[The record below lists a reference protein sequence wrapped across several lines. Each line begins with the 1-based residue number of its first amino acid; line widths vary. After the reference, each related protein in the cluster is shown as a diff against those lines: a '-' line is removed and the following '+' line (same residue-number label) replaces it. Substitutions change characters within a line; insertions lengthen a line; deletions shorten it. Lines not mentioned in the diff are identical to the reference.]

1 MDKYEYNVKSDQIKK
16 LYSRKEFEAA
26 AKIADEIDWYRVKD
40 NTMINRVADIYEN
53 TKQYEKAKEVLLIAY
68 ERSPLGRQLAYKLT
82 ILALRTK
89 NFVEADEFYQDFVE
103 MSPSDVSQYLLKY
116 RIAKAKGEDIEV
128 LIKILEAYIEV
139 EMDERWQYELAKLYH
154 EAGEDDKCIAMCD
167 ELELWFNDGKYVDK
181 AKELKKLI
189 TGVLTEYN
197 KRYAK
202 DNVTKSDTVSK
213 EAAKN
218 ITGVS
223 NGESDNLEVNAS
235 NVNAGYVNTTSMSN
249 SIEDLSEMASEN
261 KQISDNEDNEEYSGA
276 DNAEY
281 SDADYDE
288 EYDEDS
294 EDYSQA
300 DNWNQVDALGRERVS
315 KVNEETDEDEEAE
328 REDRTGIRSLAE
340 AIVAGKEERKA
351 SRNKN
356 KDDEDLS
363 EDNLELLDDNI
374 SDDDD
379 EYLDDEISAE
389 DEARANANAAA
400 KEVARRAEEAEKNT
414 PKLTPE
420 EIAANEAL
428 KAAEAAA
435 LEAQRAA
442 DLARQLVMEAK
453 LRAEQ
458 VKSVSNTPSDKY
470 KGMTADEI
478 SKSLESE
485 DMLSG
490 KSDLRKKDS
499 MIEIFEF
506 DKNKEGK
513 VSNIGEELTKTAE
526 IDIDEINIRLADENN
541 LYNTANIQAALAKSM
556 EKLMNDE
563 KKVRNAFEMQIDD
576 DNNEIRP
583 TIEDDDS
590 YLDDDEDVYDDSVDE
605 TEKTPETV
613 EENSVSENT
622 VDVEEKKESENI
634 SESETNKETANISEA
649 ETNEES
655 KNIPEV
661 EAVEESK
668 DIQEPEEVEASENKP
683 EAEESENVPEI
694 DAVEAS
700 AIVNEQ
706 ENVPETVEESS
717 VSENTINSE
726 ETKETENISE
736 TEINEESKDIPEVE
750 TVGESKDIPEVKEVE
765 TPATVNETK
774 NVVEP
779 EEDNKTSE
787 VSAPIEEVKTLEET
801 KEEKTVEAVSD
812 EIEDDLIDEPTK
824 RIDRAEINRILNAS
838 KNIYQSL
845 PKSVFENTESEA
857 ETETAKAEEDDQIE
871 GQMTL
876 DEVLAEFKDNESD
889 KPKDNEA
896 NELKDNATVE
906 SEDSEASDSEISG
919 ETSSEESDIKTE
931 NEEARDVLK
940 ALEQVEETSDEVS
953 SDILEN
959 ANETSDKVAENSDE
973 TSDEVS
979 ENANEASDKEAGN
992 ADEVSDKEAED
1003 VNKENVNETLDT
1015 KSESDS
1021 KKSVEKSGD
1030 ETDKSS
1036 VPSTGFVVKN
1046 HRIPEEYRSLFN
1058 DFVGTGSMEEK
1069 IADTLDN
1076 LINKFVM
1083 DGTSKTN
1090 NVIITGSAKIGK
1102 TTLGL
1107 SLIKAANRGRNR
1119 SGRKVAKVK
1128 ASVLNKRG
1136 VALAMT
1142 QILGTDLIIE
1152 QAGNLMPNTIVDLMI
1167 AMKNYTEEM
1176 LIVLEDDKA
1185 AIDRMLDNSPDL
1197 KGFFS
1202 NRLDI
1207 HEMEIDDMVKIAKDY
1222 AEEQFYAIDEM
1233 GELALY
1239 AKLDDISGRNPVL
1252 SIEDIQEV
1260 IDDAIAHANRFSLGK
1275 IFGRIHKNKDDM
1287 RVLSEQDFL

>member
-181 AKELKKLI
+181 ARELKKLI

-202 DNVTKSDTVSK
+202 DNVAKSNIASSNIVST
-213 EAAKN
+213 EDSKN
-218 ITGVS
+218 ITSVS
-223 NGESDNLEVNAS
+223 NGESDNLEVNAP
-235 NVNAGYVNTTSMSN
+235 NVNAG
-249 SIEDLSEMASEN
+249 SID
-261 KQISDNEDNEEYSGA
+261 
-276 DNAEY
+276 
-281 SDADYDE
+281 

-294 EDYSQA
+294 EDDTQA

-315 KVNEETDEDEEAE
+315 KVNEESNEDEEAE
-328 REDRTGIRSLAE
+328 SEDHTGMRSLAE
-340 AIVAGKEERKA
+340 AIVAGKEERKTLKY
-351 SRNKN
+351 NKK
-356 KDDEDLS
+356 KDDEEVL

-400 KEVARRAEEAEKNT
+400 KEVARRAEEAEKNI
-414 PKLTPE
+414 PKLTAE

-458 VKSVSNTPSDKY
+458 VKGTSGTPSDKY

-506 DKNKEGK
+506 DKDKEGK

-576 DNNEIRP
+576 DNDEIRP
-583 TIEDDDS
+583 TIEDDDNNEIRPAIEDDDS
-590 YLDDDEDVYDDSVDE
+590 YLDYDDEDVYDDSSDTTENVKESENVSEVEDVEESEIINEPENVIEAENTPETAEENSTTENTVNVEEIKE
-605 TEKTPETV
+605 TESIPEVETV
-613 EENSVSENT
+613 EEAK
-622 VDVEEKKESENI
+622 D
-634 SESETNKETANISEA
+634 
-649 ETNEES
+649 
-655 KNIPEV
+655 IPEV
-661 EAVEESK
+661 K
-668 DIQEPEEVEASENKP
+668 
-683 EAEESENVPEI
+683 
-694 DAVEAS
+694 
-700 AIVNEQ
+700 
-706 ENVPETVEESS
+706 TVEEA
-717 VSENTINSE
+717 
-726 ETKETENISE
+726 
-736 TEINEESKDIPEVE
+736 KDIPEVE
-750 TVGESKDIPEVKEVE
+750 TV
-765 TPATVNETK
+765 A
-774 NVVEP
+774 EP
-779 EEDNKTSE
+779 EENIKVDEASAPMEGVGTSE
-787 VSAPIEEVKTLEET
+787 EKEDTEEVKSVET
-801 KEEKTVEAVSD
+801 VSDED

-845 PKSVFENTESEA
+845 PKSVFENTEEEV
-857 ETETAKAEEDDQIE
+857 ETKVEMTKPEEDDQIE

-876 DEVLAEFKDNESD
+876 EEVLAEFKDNEAD
-889 KPKDNEA
+889 KTNDNEA
-896 NELKDNATVE
+896 DELK
-906 SEDSEASDSEISG
+906 
-919 ETSSEESDIKTE
+919 
-931 NEEARDVLK
+931 
-940 ALEQVEETSDEVS
+940 
-953 SDILEN
+953 EN
-959 ANETSDKVAENSDE
+959 ANETPEEATENADE
-973 TSDEVS
+973 TIDEVS
-979 ENANEASDKEAGN
+979 ENANETSEEATEN
-992 ADEVSDKEAED
+992 ADETIDEVS
-1003 VNKENVNETLDT
+1003 ENVNET
-1015 KSESDS
+1015 SE
-1021 KKSVEKSGD
+1021 EA
-1030 ETDKSS
+1030 TDKSS
-1036 VPSTGFVVKN
+1036 VASADFVVKN

-1069 IADTLDN
+1069 IADILDN

-1090 NVIITGSAKIGK
+1090 NLIITGSAKIGK

-1152 QAGNLMPNTIVDLMI
+1152 QAGNLMPNTIIDLMI

-1207 HEMEIDDMVKIAKDY
+1207 HEMEIDDMVKIARDY
-1222 AEEQFYAIDEM
+1222 AEEQFYTIDEM

>member
-181 AKELKKLI
+181 ARELKKLI

-202 DNVTKSDTVSK
+202 DNVAKSNIAPSNIVST
-213 EAAKN
+213 EDSKN
-218 ITGVS
+218 ITSVS
-223 NGESDNLEVNAS
+223 NGESDNLEVNAP
-235 NVNAGYVNTTSMSN
+235 NVNAG
-249 SIEDLSEMASEN
+249 SID
-261 KQISDNEDNEEYSGA
+261 
-276 DNAEY
+276 
-281 SDADYDE
+281 

-294 EDYSQA
+294 EDDTQA

-315 KVNEETDEDEEAE
+315 KVNEESDEDEEAE
-328 REDRTGIRSLAE
+328 SEDHTGMRSLAE
-340 AIVAGKEERKA
+340 AIVAGKEERKT
-351 SRNKN
+351 SKYNKK
-356 KDDEDLS
+356 KDDEEVL

-374 SDDDD
+374 SDDDN

-400 KEVARRAEEAEKNT
+400 KEVARRAEEAEKNI
-414 PKLTPE
+414 PKLTAE

-458 VKSVSNTPSDKY
+458 VKGTSGTPSDKY

-490 KSDLRKKDS
+490 NSDLRKKDS

-506 DKNKEGK
+506 DKDKEGK

-576 DNNEIRP
+576 DNDEIRP

-590 YLDDDEDVYDDSVDE
+590 YLDDDDEDVYDDSADTTENVKESENVSEVEEVEESEIINEPENVTE
-605 TEKTPETV
+605 TENTPETAEENSATENTVNVEEIKETESIPEAETV
-613 EENSVSENT
+613 EE
-622 VDVEEKKESENI
+622 
-634 SESETNKETANISEA
+634 A
-649 ETNEES
+649 
-655 KNIPEV
+655 
-661 EAVEESK
+661 
-668 DIQEPEEVEASENKP
+668 
-683 EAEESENVPEI
+683 
-694 DAVEAS
+694 
-700 AIVNEQ
+700 
-706 ENVPETVEESS
+706 
-717 VSENTINSE
+717 
-726 ETKETENISE
+726 
-736 TEINEESKDIPEVE
+736 KDIPEVE
-750 TVGESKDIPEVKEVE
+750 TVAEAKDIPEAETAEEAKDIPEVETVEEAKDIPEVE
-765 TPATVNETK
+765 TIVESDEYSKVNE
-774 NVVEP
+774 E
-779 EEDNKTSE
+779 
-787 VSAPIEEVKTLEET
+787 SAPIEEIRNSEET
-801 KEEKTVEAVSD
+801 EEVKSVETVSDED

-845 PKSVFENTESEA
+845 PKSVFENTEEEV
-857 ETETAKAEEDDQIE
+857 ETKVEMTKPEEDDQIE

-876 DEVLAEFKDNESD
+876 EEVLAEFKDNEAD
-889 KPKDNEA
+889 KKNDNEA
-896 NELKDNATVE
+896 DELKENANETPE
-906 SEDSEASDSEISG
+906 EA
-919 ETSSEESDIKTE
+919 TE
-931 NEEARDVLK
+931 NAD
-940 ALEQVEETSDEVS
+940 ETIDEV
-953 SDILEN
+953 LEN
-959 ANETSDKVAENSDE
+959 ANETSEETTENTDE
-973 TSDEVS
+973 TIDEVS
-979 ENANEASDKEAGN
+979 ENANETSEEA
-992 ADEVSDKEAED
+992 
-1003 VNKENVNETLDT
+1003 
-1015 KSESDS
+1015 
-1021 KKSVEKSGD
+1021 
-1030 ETDKSS
+1030 TDKSS
-1036 VPSTGFVVKN
+1036 VASADFVVKN
-1046 HRIPEEYRSLFN
+1046 HRIPKEYRSLFN

-1222 AEEQFYAIDEM
+1222 AEEQFYTIDEM

>member
-202 DNVTKSDTVSK
+202 DNVAKSNTASSNTVSK
-213 EAAKN
+213 EVSKN

-223 NGESDNLEVNAS
+223 NGESDNLEANTS
-235 NVNAGYVNTTSMSN
+235 NVNAGSVNATSMSN
-249 SIEDLSEMASEN
+249 SIDDLTEMASAN

-315 KVNEETDEDEEAE
+315 KVSEETDEDEEAE
-328 REDRTGIRSLAE
+328 SEDHTGIRSLAE

-351 SRNKN
+351 SKYNKK

-414 PKLTPE
+414 PKLTAE

-458 VKSVSNTPSDKY
+458 IKSTSGTPSDKY
-470 KGMTADEI
+470 KGMSADEI

-490 KSDLRKKDS
+490 NSDLRKKDS

-583 TIEDDDS
+583 TIEEDDS

-605 TEKTPETV
+605 TE
-613 EENSVSENT
+613 
-622 VDVEEKKESENI
+622 DVKE
-634 SESETNKETANISEA
+634 
-649 ETNEES
+649 
-655 KNIPEV
+655 
-661 EAVEESK
+661 
-668 DIQEPEEVEASENKP
+668 SENKP
-683 EAEESENVPEI
+683 EAEELETLPEVEEVETSANVNATENEPE
-694 DAVEAS
+694 
-700 AIVNEQ
+700 VNE
-706 ENVPETVEESS
+706 ESKD
-717 VSENTINSE
+717 ISE
-726 ETKETENISE
+726 EEAV
-736 TEINEESKDIPEVE
+736 EESKDIPEVE
-750 TVGESKDIPEVKEVE
+750 TVEESK
-765 TPATVNETK
+765 
-774 NVVEP
+774 
-779 EEDNKTSE
+779 EDNKASE
-787 VSAPIEEVKTLEET
+787 VSAPIEEVRTLEET

-812 EIEDDLIDEPTK
+812 EIEDDLIDGPTK

-845 PKSVFENTESEA
+845 PKSVFENTEEEVKA
-857 ETETAKAEEDDQIE
+857 KTEMTKSEEDDQIE

-876 DEVLAEFKDNESD
+876 DEVMAEFKN
-889 KPKDNEA
+889 NEA
-896 NELKDNATVE
+896 AE
-906 SEDSEASDSEISG
+906 SEDSEVSDSDISDKTLSG
-919 ETSSEESDIKTE
+919 ESDIKT
-931 NEEARDVLK
+931 NNDEARDVLK
-940 ALEQVEETSDEVS
+940 ALEQVEETTDEVS
-953 SDILEN
+953 DDILEN
-959 ANETSDKVAENSDE
+959 ANEASEEVA
-973 TSDEVS
+973 
-979 ENANEASDKEAGN
+979 ENANEVSEEA
-992 ADEVSDKEAED
+992 A
-1003 VNKENVNETLDT
+1003 ENVNEVSEEVTEEVTEDVNETLET
-1015 KSESDS
+1015 ESESNSKKSVEESESDS
-1021 KKSVEKSGD
+1021 KKSVEKPED
-1030 ETDKSS
+1030 KTDKSS
-1036 VPSTGFVVKN
+1036 VASTGFVVKN

>member
-181 AKELKKLI
+181 ARELKKLI

-202 DNVTKSDTVSK
+202 DNVAKSNIASSNIVST
-213 EAAKN
+213 EDSKN
-218 ITGVS
+218 ITSVS
-223 NGESDNLEVNAS
+223 NGESDNLEVNAP
-235 NVNAGYVNTTSMSN
+235 NVNAG
-249 SIEDLSEMASEN
+249 SID
-261 KQISDNEDNEEYSGA
+261 
-276 DNAEY
+276 
-281 SDADYDE
+281 

-294 EDYSQA
+294 EDDTQA

-315 KVNEETDEDEEAE
+315 KVNEESDEDEEAE
-328 REDRTGIRSLAE
+328 SEDHTGMRSLAE
-340 AIVAGKEERKA
+340 AIVAGKEERKTLKY
-351 SRNKN
+351 NKK
-356 KDDEDLS
+356 KDDEEVL

-400 KEVARRAEEAEKNT
+400 KEVARRAEEAEKNI
-414 PKLTPE
+414 PKLTAE

-458 VKSVSNTPSDKY
+458 VKGTSGTPSDKY

-490 KSDLRKKDS
+490 NSDLRKKDS

-506 DKNKEGK
+506 DKDKEGK

-576 DNNEIRP
+576 DNDEIRPTIEDDDNNEIRP
-583 TIEDDDS
+583 AIEDDDS
-590 YLDDDEDVYDDSVDE
+590 YLDDDDEDVYDDSADTTENVKESENVSEVEEVEESEIINEPENVIEAENTPE
-605 TEKTPETV
+605 TAEENSATENTVNVEEIKETGSIPEVETV
-613 EENSVSENT
+613 EEAK
-622 VDVEEKKESENI
+622 D
-634 SESETNKETANISEA
+634 
-649 ETNEES
+649 
-655 KNIPEV
+655 IPEV
-661 EAVEESK
+661 K
-668 DIQEPEEVEASENKP
+668 
-683 EAEESENVPEI
+683 
-694 DAVEAS
+694 
-700 AIVNEQ
+700 
-706 ENVPETVEESS
+706 TVEEA
-717 VSENTINSE
+717 
-726 ETKETENISE
+726 
-736 TEINEESKDIPEVE
+736 KDIPEVE
-750 TVGESKDIPEVKEVE
+750 TV
-765 TPATVNETK
+765 A
-774 NVVEP
+774 EP
-779 EEDNKTSE
+779 EENIKVDEASAPMEGVGTSE
-787 VSAPIEEVKTLEET
+787 EKEDTEEVKSVET
-801 KEEKTVEAVSD
+801 VSDED

-845 PKSVFENTESEA
+845 PKSVFENTEEEV
-857 ETETAKAEEDDQIE
+857 ETKVEMTKPEEDDQIE

-876 DEVLAEFKDNESD
+876 EEVLAEFKDNEAD
-889 KPKDNEA
+889 KTNDNEA
-896 NELKDNATVE
+896 DEL
-906 SEDSEASDSEISG
+906 
-919 ETSSEESDIKTE
+919 
-931 NEEARDVLK
+931 
-940 ALEQVEETSDEVS
+940 
-953 SDILEN
+953 
-959 ANETSDKVAENSDE
+959 
-973 TSDEVS
+973 
-979 ENANEASDKEAGN
+979 
-992 ADEVSDKEAED
+992 
-1003 VNKENVNETLDT
+1003 KENVNET
-1015 KSESDS
+1015 SE
-1021 KKSVEKSGD
+1021 EAAENAD
-1030 ETDKSS
+1030 ETIEEVSENVNETSEEATENVDETIDEVSENVNETSEEATENADETIDEVSENVNETSEEATDKSS
-1036 VPSTGFVVKN
+1036 VASADFVVKN

-1069 IADTLDN
+1069 IADILDN

-1090 NVIITGSAKIGK
+1090 NLIITGSAKIGK

-1152 QAGNLMPNTIVDLMI
+1152 QAGNLMPNTIIDLMI

-1207 HEMEIDDMVKIAKDY
+1207 HEMEIDDMVKIARDY
-1222 AEEQFYAIDEM
+1222 AEEQFYTIDEM

>member
-181 AKELKKLI
+181 ARELKKLI

-202 DNVTKSDTVSK
+202 DNVAKSNIASSNIVST
-213 EAAKN
+213 EDSKN
-218 ITGVS
+218 ITSVS
-223 NGESDNLEVNAS
+223 NGESDNLEVNAP
-235 NVNAGYVNTTSMSN
+235 NVNAG
-249 SIEDLSEMASEN
+249 SID
-261 KQISDNEDNEEYSGA
+261 
-276 DNAEY
+276 
-281 SDADYDE
+281 

-294 EDYSQA
+294 EDDTQA

-315 KVNEETDEDEEAE
+315 KVNEESDEDEEAE
-328 REDRTGIRSLAE
+328 SEDHTGMRSLAE
-340 AIVAGKEERKA
+340 AIVAGKEERKT
-351 SRNKN
+351 SKYNKK
-356 KDDEDLS
+356 KDDEEVL

-400 KEVARRAEEAEKNT
+400 KEVARRAEEAEKNI
-414 PKLTPE
+414 PKLTAE

-435 LEAQRAA
+435 LEAQKAA

-458 VKSVSNTPSDKY
+458 VKGTSGTPSDKY

-506 DKNKEGK
+506 DKDKEGK

-576 DNNEIRP
+576 DNDEIRP
-583 TIEDDDS
+583 TIEDDDNNEILPAIEDDDS
-590 YLDDDEDVYDDSVDE
+590 YLDDDDEDVYDDSADT
-605 TEKTPETV
+605 TE
-613 EENSVSENT
+613 N
-622 VDVEEKKESENI
+622 
-634 SESETNKETANISEA
+634 TANI
-649 ETNEES
+649 EE
-655 KNIPEV
+655 I
-661 EAVEESK
+661 
-668 DIQEPEEVEASENKP
+668 
-683 EAEESENVPEI
+683 
-694 DAVEAS
+694 
-700 AIVNEQ
+700 
-706 ENVPETVEESS
+706 
-717 VSENTINSE
+717 
-726 ETKETENISE
+726 KETES
-736 TEINEESKDIPEVE
+736 IPEVE
-750 TVGESKDIPEVKEVE
+750 TVEKAKDIPEAETVEEAKDIPETETVEEAKDIPETETVEEAKDIPKVE
-765 TPATVNETK
+765 TIEESDEYSKVNEES
-774 NVVEP
+774 V
-779 EEDNKTSE
+779 
-787 VSAPIEEVKTLEET
+787 PIEEIRTSEET
-801 KEEKTVEAVSD
+801 EETEETEEVRPVETVSDED

-845 PKSVFENTESEA
+845 PKSVFENTEEEV
-857 ETETAKAEEDDQIE
+857 ETKVEMTKPEEDDQIE

-876 DEVLAEFKDNESD
+876 EEVLAEFKDNEAD
-889 KPKDNEA
+889 KTNDNEA
-896 NELKDNATVE
+896 D
-906 SEDSEASDSEISG
+906 
-919 ETSSEESDIKTE
+919 ETI
-931 NEEARDVLK
+931 
-940 ALEQVEETSDEVS
+940 DEVS
-953 SDILEN
+953 ENTNETSEEATENADETIDEVLEN
-959 ANETSDKVAENSDE
+959 ANETSEEATENADE
-973 TSDEVS
+973 TIDEVS
-979 ENANEASDKEAGN
+979 ENANETSEEA
-992 ADEVSDKEAED
+992 
-1003 VNKENVNETLDT
+1003 
-1015 KSESDS
+1015 
-1021 KKSVEKSGD
+1021 
-1030 ETDKSS
+1030 TDKSS
-1036 VPSTGFVVKN
+1036 VASADFVVKN

-1152 QAGNLMPNTIVDLMI
+1152 QAGNLMPNTIIDLMI

>member
-202 DNVTKSDTVSK
+202 DNVAKSNTASSNTVSK
-213 EAAKN
+213 EVSKN

-223 NGESDNLEVNAS
+223 NGESDNLEANTS
-235 NVNAGYVNTTSMSN
+235 NVNAGSVNATSMSN
-249 SIEDLSEMASEN
+249 SIDDLTEMASAN

-315 KVNEETDEDEEAE
+315 KVSEETDEDEEAE
-328 REDRTGIRSLAE
+328 SEDHTGIRSLAE

-351 SRNKN
+351 SKYNKK

-414 PKLTPE
+414 PKLTAE

-458 VKSVSNTPSDKY
+458 IKSTSGTPSDKY
-470 KGMTADEI
+470 KGMSADEI

-490 KSDLRKKDS
+490 NSDLRKKDS

-583 TIEDDDS
+583 TIEEDDS

-605 TEKTPETV
+605 TE
-613 EENSVSENT
+613 
-622 VDVEEKKESENI
+622 DVKE
-634 SESETNKETANISEA
+634 
-649 ETNEES
+649 
-655 KNIPEV
+655 
-661 EAVEESK
+661 
-668 DIQEPEEVEASENKP
+668 SENKP
-683 EAEESENVPEI
+683 EAEELETLPEVEEVETSANVNATENEPE
-694 DAVEAS
+694 
-700 AIVNEQ
+700 VNE
-706 ENVPETVEESS
+706 ESKD
-717 VSENTINSE
+717 ISE
-726 ETKETENISE
+726 EEAV
-736 TEINEESKDIPEVE
+736 EESKDIPEVE
-750 TVGESKDIPEVKEVE
+750 TVEESK
-765 TPATVNETK
+765 
-774 NVVEP
+774 
-779 EEDNKTSE
+779 EDNKASE
-787 VSAPIEEVKTLEET
+787 VSAPIEEVRTLEET

-812 EIEDDLIDEPTK
+812 EIEDDLIDGPTK

-845 PKSVFENTESEA
+845 PKSVFENTEEEVKA
-857 ETETAKAEEDDQIE
+857 KTEMTKSEEDDQIE

-876 DEVLAEFKDNESD
+876 DEVMAEFKN
-889 KPKDNEA
+889 NEA
-896 NELKDNATVE
+896 AE
-906 SEDSEASDSEISG
+906 SEDSEVSDSDISDKTLSG
-919 ETSSEESDIKTE
+919 ESDIKT
-931 NEEARDVLK
+931 NNDEARDVLK
-940 ALEQVEETSDEVS
+940 ALEQVEETTDEVS
-953 SDILEN
+953 DDILEN
-959 ANETSDKVAENSDE
+959 ANEASEEVA
-973 TSDEVS
+973 
-979 ENANEASDKEAGN
+979 ENANEVSEEA
-992 ADEVSDKEAED
+992 A
-1003 VNKENVNETLDT
+1003 ENVNEVSEEVTEEVTEDVNETLET
-1015 KSESDS
+1015 ESESNSKKSVEKSESDS
-1021 KKSVEKSGD
+1021 KKSVEKPED
-1030 ETDKSS
+1030 KTDKSS
-1036 VPSTGFVVKN
+1036 VASTGFVVKN

-1152 QAGNLMPNTIVDLMI
+1152 QAGNLMPNTIIDLMI

>member
-181 AKELKKLI
+181 ARELKKLI

-202 DNVTKSDTVSK
+202 DNVAKSNIASSNIVPTEDS
-213 EAAKN
+213 KN
-218 ITGVS
+218 ITSVS
-223 NGESDNLEVNAS
+223 NGESDNLEVNAP
-235 NVNAGYVNTTSMSN
+235 NVNAG
-249 SIEDLSEMASEN
+249 SID
-261 KQISDNEDNEEYSGA
+261 
-276 DNAEY
+276 
-281 SDADYDE
+281 

-294 EDYSQA
+294 EDDTQA

-315 KVNEETDEDEEAE
+315 KVNEESDEDEEAE
-328 REDRTGIRSLAE
+328 SEDHTGMRSLAE
-340 AIVAGKEERKA
+340 AIVAGKEERKT
-351 SRNKN
+351 SKYNKK
-356 KDDEDLS
+356 KDDEEVL

-374 SDDDD
+374 SDDD

-400 KEVARRAEEAEKNT
+400 KEVARRAEEAEKNI
-414 PKLTPE
+414 PKLTAE

-458 VKSVSNTPSDKY
+458 VKGTSGTPSDKY

-490 KSDLRKKDS
+490 NSDLKKKDS

-506 DKNKEGK
+506 DKDKEGK

-576 DNNEIRP
+576 DNDEIRP
-583 TIEDDDS
+583 TIEDDDNNEILPAIEDDDS
-590 YLDDDEDVYDDSVDE
+590 YLDDDDEDVYDDSADT
-605 TEKTPETV
+605 TENV
-613 EENSVSENT
+613 
-622 VDVEEKKESENI
+622 KESENV
-634 SESETNKETANISEA
+634 SEVEEVEESEIINEPENVIETENTPETAEENSATENTVNVEEIKET
-649 ETNEES
+649 ES
-655 KNIPEV
+655 IPEV
-661 EAVEESK
+661 E
-668 DIQEPEEVEASENKP
+668 
-683 EAEESENVPEI
+683 
-694 DAVEAS
+694 
-700 AIVNEQ
+700 
-706 ENVPETVEESS
+706 TVEGA
-717 VSENTINSE
+717 
-726 ETKETENISE
+726 
-736 TEINEESKDIPEVE
+736 KDIPEVE
-750 TVGESKDIPEVKEVE
+750 TVEEAKDIPEAETAEEAKDIPEVETVEEAKDIPEVE
-765 TPATVNETK
+765 TIVESDEYSKVNE
-774 NVVEP
+774 E
-779 EEDNKTSE
+779 
-787 VSAPIEEVKTLEET
+787 SAPIEEIRNSEET
-801 KEEKTVEAVSD
+801 EEVKSVETVSDED

-845 PKSVFENTESEA
+845 PKSVFENTEEEV
-857 ETETAKAEEDDQIE
+857 ETKVEMTKPEEDDQIE

-876 DEVLAEFKDNESD
+876 EEVLAEFKDNEAD
-889 KPKDNEA
+889 KTNDNEA
-896 NELKDNATVE
+896 DELKENANETPE
-906 SEDSEASDSEISG
+906 EA
-919 ETSSEESDIKTE
+919 TE
-931 NEEARDVLK
+931 NAD
-940 ALEQVEETSDEVS
+940 ETIDEV
-953 SDILEN
+953 LEN
-959 ANETSDKVAENSDE
+959 ANETSEETTENTDE
-973 TSDEVS
+973 TIDEVS
-979 ENANEASDKEAGN
+979 ENANETSEEA
-992 ADEVSDKEAED
+992 
-1003 VNKENVNETLDT
+1003 
-1015 KSESDS
+1015 
-1021 KKSVEKSGD
+1021 
-1030 ETDKSS
+1030 TDKSS
-1036 VPSTGFVVKN
+1036 VASADFVVKN
-1046 HRIPEEYRSLFN
+1046 HRIPKEYRSLFN

-1152 QAGNLMPNTIVDLMI
+1152 QAGNLMPNTIIDLMI

-1222 AEEQFYAIDEM
+1222 AEEQFYTIDEM

>member
-181 AKELKKLI
+181 ARELKKLI

-202 DNVTKSDTVSK
+202 DNVAKSNIASSNIVST
-213 EAAKN
+213 EDSKN
-218 ITGVS
+218 ITSVS
-223 NGESDNLEVNAS
+223 NGESDNLEVNAP
-235 NVNAGYVNTTSMSN
+235 NVNAG
-249 SIEDLSEMASEN
+249 SID
-261 KQISDNEDNEEYSGA
+261 
-276 DNAEY
+276 
-281 SDADYDE
+281 

-294 EDYSQA
+294 EDDTQA

-315 KVNEETDEDEEAE
+315 KVNEESDEDEEAE
-328 REDRTGIRSLAE
+328 SEDHTGMRSLAE
-340 AIVAGKEERKA
+340 AIVAGKEERKTLKY
-351 SRNKN
+351 NKK
-356 KDDEDLS
+356 KDDEEVL

-400 KEVARRAEEAEKNT
+400 KEVARRAEEAEKNI
-414 PKLTPE
+414 PKLTAE

-458 VKSVSNTPSDKY
+458 VKGTSGTPSDKY

-490 KSDLRKKDS
+490 NSDLRKKDS

-506 DKNKEGK
+506 DKDKEGK

-576 DNNEIRP
+576 DNDEIRPTIEEDDNNEIRP
-583 TIEDDDS
+583 AIEDDDS
-590 YLDDDEDVYDDSVDE
+590 YLDDDDEDVYDDSADT
-605 TEKTPETV
+605 TENV
-613 EENSVSENT
+613 
-622 VDVEEKKESENI
+622 KESENV
-634 SESETNKETANISEA
+634 SEVEEVEESEIINEPENVIEAENTPETAEENSATENTVNVEEIKET
-649 ETNEES
+649 ES
-655 KNIPEV
+655 IPEV
-661 EAVEESK
+661 ET
-668 DIQEPEEVEASENKP
+668 
-683 EAEESENVPEI
+683 AEE
-694 DAVEAS
+694 A
-700 AIVNEQ
+700 
-706 ENVPETVEESS
+706 
-717 VSENTINSE
+717 
-726 ETKETENISE
+726 
-736 TEINEESKDIPEVE
+736 KDIPEVE
-750 TVGESKDIPEVKEVE
+750 TVEESKDIPEAETAEEAKDIPEAEIVKEAKDIPEVE
-765 TPATVNETK
+765 TIVESDEYSKVNE
-774 NVVEP
+774 E
-779 EEDNKTSE
+779 
-787 VSAPIEEVKTLEET
+787 SAPIEEIRNSEET
-801 KEEKTVEAVSD
+801 EEVKSVETVSDED

-845 PKSVFENTESEA
+845 PKSVFENTEEEV
-857 ETETAKAEEDDQIE
+857 ETKVEMTKPEEDDQIE

-876 DEVLAEFKDNESD
+876 EEVLAEFKDNEAD
-889 KPKDNEA
+889 KTNDNEA
-896 NELKDNATVE
+896 DELK
-906 SEDSEASDSEISG
+906 
-919 ETSSEESDIKTE
+919 
-931 NEEARDVLK
+931 
-940 ALEQVEETSDEVS
+940 
-953 SDILEN
+953 EN
-959 ANETSDKVAENSDE
+959 ANETPEEATENADE
-973 TSDEVS
+973 TIDEVS
-979 ENANEASDKEAGN
+979 ENANETSEEA
-992 ADEVSDKEAED
+992 
-1003 VNKENVNETLDT
+1003 
-1015 KSESDS
+1015 
-1021 KKSVEKSGD
+1021 
-1030 ETDKSS
+1030 TDKSS
-1036 VPSTGFVVKN
+1036 VASAGFVVKN

-1069 IADTLDN
+1069 IADILDN

-1090 NVIITGSAKIGK
+1090 NLIITGSAKIGK

-1152 QAGNLMPNTIVDLMI
+1152 QAGNLMPNTIIDLMI

-1222 AEEQFYAIDEM
+1222 AEEQFYIIDEM

>member
-181 AKELKKLI
+181 ARELKKLI

-202 DNVTKSDTVSK
+202 DNVAKSNIASSNIVPTEDS
-213 EAAKN
+213 KN
-218 ITGVS
+218 ITSVS
-223 NGESDNLEVNAS
+223 NGESDNLEVNAP
-235 NVNAGYVNTTSMSN
+235 NVNAG
-249 SIEDLSEMASEN
+249 SID
-261 KQISDNEDNEEYSGA
+261 
-276 DNAEY
+276 
-281 SDADYDE
+281 

-294 EDYSQA
+294 EDDTQA

-315 KVNEETDEDEEAE
+315 KVNEESDEDEEAE
-328 REDRTGIRSLAE
+328 SEDHTGMRSLAE
-340 AIVAGKEERKA
+340 AIVAGKEERKT
-351 SRNKN
+351 SKYNKK
-356 KDDEDLS
+356 KDDEEVL

-374 SDDDD
+374 SDDD

-400 KEVARRAEEAEKNT
+400 KEVARRAEEAEKNI
-414 PKLTPE
+414 PKLTAE

-458 VKSVSNTPSDKY
+458 VKGTSGTPSDKY

-490 KSDLRKKDS
+490 NSDLKKKDS

-506 DKNKEGK
+506 DKDKEGK

-576 DNNEIRP
+576 DNDEIRP
-583 TIEDDDS
+583 TIEDDDNNEICPAIEDDDS
-590 YLDDDEDVYDDSVDE
+590 YLDDDDEDVYDDSADT
-605 TEKTPETV
+605 TENV
-613 EENSVSENT
+613 
-622 VDVEEKKESENI
+622 KESENV
-634 SESETNKETANISEA
+634 SEVEEVEESEIINEPENVIETENTPETAEENSATENTVNVEEIKET
-649 ETNEES
+649 ES
-655 KNIPEV
+655 IPEV
-661 EAVEESK
+661 E
-668 DIQEPEEVEASENKP
+668 
-683 EAEESENVPEI
+683 
-694 DAVEAS
+694 
-700 AIVNEQ
+700 
-706 ENVPETVEESS
+706 TVEGA
-717 VSENTINSE
+717 
-726 ETKETENISE
+726 
-736 TEINEESKDIPEVE
+736 KDIPEVE
-750 TVGESKDIPEVKEVE
+750 TVEEAKDIPEAETAEEAKDIPEVETVEEAKDIPEVE
-765 TPATVNETK
+765 TIVESDEYSKVNE
-774 NVVEP
+774 E
-779 EEDNKTSE
+779 
-787 VSAPIEEVKTLEET
+787 SAPIEEIRNSEET
-801 KEEKTVEAVSD
+801 EEVKSVETVSDED

-845 PKSVFENTESEA
+845 PKSVFENTEEEV
-857 ETETAKAEEDDQIE
+857 ETKVEMTKPEEDDQIE

-876 DEVLAEFKDNESD
+876 EEVLAEFKDNEAD
-889 KPKDNEA
+889 KTNDNEA
-896 NELKDNATVE
+896 DELKENANETPE
-906 SEDSEASDSEISG
+906 EA
-919 ETSSEESDIKTE
+919 TE
-931 NEEARDVLK
+931 NAD
-940 ALEQVEETSDEVS
+940 ETIDEV
-953 SDILEN
+953 LEN
-959 ANETSDKVAENSDE
+959 ANETSEETTENTDE
-973 TSDEVS
+973 TIDEVS
-979 ENANEASDKEAGN
+979 ENANETSEEA
-992 ADEVSDKEAED
+992 
-1003 VNKENVNETLDT
+1003 
-1015 KSESDS
+1015 
-1021 KKSVEKSGD
+1021 
-1030 ETDKSS
+1030 TDKSS
-1036 VPSTGFVVKN
+1036 VASADFVVKN
-1046 HRIPEEYRSLFN
+1046 HRIPKEYRSLFN

-1152 QAGNLMPNTIVDLMI
+1152 QAGNLMPNTIIDLMI

-1222 AEEQFYAIDEM
+1222 AEEQFYTIDEM

>member
-40 NTMINRVADIYEN
+40 NTMINRIADIYEN

-181 AKELKKLI
+181 ARELKKLI

-202 DNVTKSDTVSK
+202 DNVAKSNIASSNIVST
-213 EAAKN
+213 EDSKN
-218 ITGVS
+218 ITSVS
-223 NGESDNLEVNAS
+223 NGESDNLEVNAP
-235 NVNAGYVNTTSMSN
+235 NVNAG
-249 SIEDLSEMASEN
+249 SID
-261 KQISDNEDNEEYSGA
+261 
-276 DNAEY
+276 
-281 SDADYDE
+281 

-294 EDYSQA
+294 EDDTQA

-315 KVNEETDEDEEAE
+315 KVNEESNEDEEAE
-328 REDRTGIRSLAE
+328 SEDHTGMRSLAE
-340 AIVAGKEERKA
+340 AIVAGKEERKTLKY
-351 SRNKN
+351 NKK
-356 KDDEDLS
+356 KDDEEVL

-400 KEVARRAEEAEKNT
+400 KEVARRAEEAEKNI
-414 PKLTPE
+414 PKLTAE

-458 VKSVSNTPSDKY
+458 VKGTSGTPSDKY

-490 KSDLRKKDS
+490 NSDLRKKDS

-506 DKNKEGK
+506 DKDKEGK

-576 DNNEIRP
+576 DNDEIRPTIEDDDNNEIRP
-583 TIEDDDS
+583 AIEDDDS
-590 YLDDDEDVYDDSVDE
+590 YLDDDDEDVYDDSADT
-605 TEKTPETV
+605 TENV
-613 EENSVSENT
+613 
-622 VDVEEKKESENI
+622 KESENV
-634 SESETNKETANISEA
+634 SEVEGVEESEIINEPENVIEAENTPETAEENSATENTVNVEEIKET
-649 ETNEES
+649 ES
-655 KNIPEV
+655 IPEV
-661 EAVEESK
+661 ETVEKAK
-668 DIQEPEEVEASENKP
+668 DIPEVK
-683 EAEESENVPEI
+683 
-694 DAVEAS
+694 
-700 AIVNEQ
+700 
-706 ENVPETVEESS
+706 TVEEA
-717 VSENTINSE
+717 
-726 ETKETENISE
+726 
-736 TEINEESKDIPEVE
+736 KDIPEVE
-750 TVGESKDIPEVKEVE
+750 TV
-765 TPATVNETK
+765 A
-774 NVVEP
+774 EP
-779 EEDNKTSE
+779 EENIKVDEASAPMEGVGTSE
-787 VSAPIEEVKTLEET
+787 EKEDTEEVKSVET
-801 KEEKTVEAVSD
+801 VSDED

-845 PKSVFENTESEA
+845 PKSVFENTEEEV
-857 ETETAKAEEDDQIE
+857 ETKVEMTKPEEDDQIE

-876 DEVLAEFKDNESD
+876 EEVLAEFKDNEAD
-889 KPKDNEA
+889 KTNDNEA
-896 NELKDNATVE
+896 DEL
-906 SEDSEASDSEISG
+906 
-919 ETSSEESDIKTE
+919 
-931 NEEARDVLK
+931 
-940 ALEQVEETSDEVS
+940 
-953 SDILEN
+953 
-959 ANETSDKVAENSDE
+959 
-973 TSDEVS
+973 
-979 ENANEASDKEAGN
+979 
-992 ADEVSDKEAED
+992 
-1003 VNKENVNETLDT
+1003 KENVNET
-1015 KSESDS
+1015 SE
-1021 KKSVEKSGD
+1021 EAAENAD
-1030 ETDKSS
+1030 ETIEEVSENVNETSEEATDKSS
-1036 VPSTGFVVKN
+1036 VASADFVVKN

-1069 IADTLDN
+1069 IADILDN

-1090 NVIITGSAKIGK
+1090 NLIITGSAKIGK

-1152 QAGNLMPNTIVDLMI
+1152 QAGNLMPNTIIDLMI

-1222 AEEQFYAIDEM
+1222 AEEQFYIIDEM

-1275 IFGRIHKNKDDM
+1275 IFGRIYKNKDDM

>member
-181 AKELKKLI
+181 ARELKKLI

-202 DNVTKSDTVSK
+202 DNVAKSNIASSNIVST
-213 EAAKN
+213 EESKN
-218 ITGVS
+218 ITSVS
-223 NGESDNLEVNAS
+223 NGESDNLEVNAP
-235 NVNAGYVNTTSMSN
+235 NVNAG
-249 SIEDLSEMASEN
+249 SID
-261 KQISDNEDNEEYSGA
+261 
-276 DNAEY
+276 
-281 SDADYDE
+281 

-294 EDYSQA
+294 EDDTQA
-300 DNWNQVDALGRERVS
+300 DNWNQVDALGRERIS
-315 KVNEETDEDEEAE
+315 KVNEESDEDEETE
-328 REDRTGIRSLAE
+328 SEDHTGMRSLAE
-340 AIVAGKEERKA
+340 AIVAGKEERKT
-351 SRNKN
+351 SKYNKK
-356 KDDEDLS
+356 KDDEEVL

-400 KEVARRAEEAEKNT
+400 KEVARRAEEAEKNI
-414 PKLTPE
+414 PKLTAE

-458 VKSVSNTPSDKY
+458 VKGTSGTPSDKY

-490 KSDLRKKDS
+490 NSDLRKKDS

-506 DKNKEGK
+506 DKDKEGK

-576 DNNEIRP
+576 DNDEIRP
-583 TIEDDDS
+583 TIEEDDNNEILPAIEDDDS
-590 YLDDDEDVYDDSVDE
+590 YLDDDDEDVYDDSADTTENVKESENVSEVEEVEESEIINEPENVIEAENTPETAEENSATENTVNVEEIKE
-605 TEKTPETV
+605 TESIPEVETV
-613 EENSVSENT
+613 EE
-622 VDVEEKKESENI
+622 
-634 SESETNKETANISEA
+634 A
-649 ETNEES
+649 
-655 KNIPEV
+655 
-661 EAVEESK
+661 
-668 DIQEPEEVEASENKP
+668 
-683 EAEESENVPEI
+683 
-694 DAVEAS
+694 
-700 AIVNEQ
+700 
-706 ENVPETVEESS
+706 
-717 VSENTINSE
+717 
-726 ETKETENISE
+726 
-736 TEINEESKDIPEVE
+736 KDIPEVE
-750 TVGESKDIPEVKEVE
+750 TIVESDEYSK
-765 TPATVNETK
+765 VNE
-774 NVVEP
+774 E
-779 EEDNKTSE
+779 
-787 VSAPIEEVKTLEET
+787 SAPIEEIRNSEET
-801 KEEKTVEAVSD
+801 EEVKSVETVSDED

-845 PKSVFENTESEA
+845 PKSVFENTEEEV
-857 ETETAKAEEDDQIE
+857 ETKVEMTKPEEDDQIE

-876 DEVLAEFKDNESD
+876 EEVLAEFKDNEAD
-889 KPKDNEA
+889 KTNDNESD
-896 NELKDNATVE
+896 ELKENTN
-906 SEDSEASDSEISG
+906 
-919 ETSSEESDIKTE
+919 ETSEEATE
-931 NEEARDVLK
+931 NAD
-940 ALEQVEETSDEVS
+940 ETIDEV
-953 SDILEN
+953 LEN
-959 ANETSDKVAENSDE
+959 ANETSEEATENADE
-973 TSDEVS
+973 TIDEVS
-979 ENANEASDKEAGN
+979 ENANETSEEA
-992 ADEVSDKEAED
+992 
-1003 VNKENVNETLDT
+1003 
-1015 KSESDS
+1015 
-1021 KKSVEKSGD
+1021 
-1030 ETDKSS
+1030 TDKSS
-1036 VPSTGFVVKN
+1036 VASADFVVKN

-1152 QAGNLMPNTIVDLMI
+1152 QAGNLMPNTIIDLMI

-1222 AEEQFYAIDEM
+1222 AEEQFYIIDEM

>member
-181 AKELKKLI
+181 ARELKKLI

-202 DNVTKSDTVSK
+202 DNVAKSNIASSNIVST
-213 EAAKN
+213 EDSKN
-218 ITGVS
+218 ITSVS
-223 NGESDNLEVNAS
+223 NGESDNLEVNAP
-235 NVNAGYVNTTSMSN
+235 NVNAG
-249 SIEDLSEMASEN
+249 SID
-261 KQISDNEDNEEYSGA
+261 
-276 DNAEY
+276 
-281 SDADYDE
+281 

-294 EDYSQA
+294 EDDTQA

-315 KVNEETDEDEEAE
+315 KVNEESDEDEEAE
-328 REDRTGIRSLAE
+328 SEDHTGMRSLAE
-340 AIVAGKEERKA
+340 AIVAGKEERKT
-351 SRNKN
+351 SKYNKK
-356 KDDEDLS
+356 KDDEEVL

-400 KEVARRAEEAEKNT
+400 KEVARRAEEAEKNI
-414 PKLTPE
+414 PKLTAE

-458 VKSVSNTPSDKY
+458 VKGTSGTPSDKY

-490 KSDLRKKDS
+490 NSDLRKKDS

-506 DKNKEGK
+506 DKDKEGK

-576 DNNEIRP
+576 DNDEIRPTIEDDDNNEIRP
-583 TIEDDDS
+583 AIEDDDS
-590 YLDDDEDVYDDSVDE
+590 YLDDDDEDVYDDSADTTENVKESENVSEVEEVEESEIINEPENVIEAENTPETAEENSATENTANVEEIKE
-605 TEKTPETV
+605 TESIPEAETV
-613 EENSVSENT
+613 EE
-622 VDVEEKKESENI
+622 
-634 SESETNKETANISEA
+634 A
-649 ETNEES
+649 
-655 KNIPEV
+655 
-661 EAVEESK
+661 
-668 DIQEPEEVEASENKP
+668 
-683 EAEESENVPEI
+683 
-694 DAVEAS
+694 
-700 AIVNEQ
+700 
-706 ENVPETVEESS
+706 
-717 VSENTINSE
+717 
-726 ETKETENISE
+726 
-736 TEINEESKDIPEVE
+736 KDIPEVE
-750 TVGESKDIPEVKEVE
+750 TIVESDEYSK
-765 TPATVNETK
+765 VNE
-774 NVVEP
+774 E
-779 EEDNKTSE
+779 
-787 VSAPIEEVKTLEET
+787 SAPIEEIRNSEET
-801 KEEKTVEAVSD
+801 EEVKSVETVSDED

-845 PKSVFENTESEA
+845 PKSVFENTEEEV
-857 ETETAKAEEDDQIE
+857 ETKVEMTKPEEDDQIE

-876 DEVLAEFKDNESD
+876 EEVLAEFKDNEAD
-889 KPKDNEA
+889 KKNDNEA
-896 NELKDNATVE
+896 NELKENVNETPE
-906 SEDSEASDSEISG
+906 EA
-919 ETSSEESDIKTE
+919 TE
-931 NEEARDVLK
+931 NADETIDEVLENANETPEEATENAD
-940 ALEQVEETSDEVS
+940 ETIDE
-953 SDILEN
+953 ILEN
-959 ANETSDKVAENSDE
+959 ANETSE
-973 TSDEVS
+973 
-979 ENANEASDKEAGN
+979 EA
-992 ADEVSDKEAED
+992 
-1003 VNKENVNETLDT
+1003 
-1015 KSESDS
+1015 
-1021 KKSVEKSGD
+1021 
-1030 ETDKSS
+1030 TDKSS
-1036 VPSTGFVVKN
+1036 VASADFVVKN
-1046 HRIPEEYRSLFN
+1046 HRIPKEYRSLFN

-1222 AEEQFYAIDEM
+1222 AEEQFYTIDEM

-1260 IDDAIAHANRFSLGK
+1260 IDDAIANANRFSLGK

>member
-181 AKELKKLI
+181 ARELKKLI

-202 DNVTKSDTVSK
+202 DNVAKSNIASSNIVST
-213 EAAKN
+213 EDSKN
-218 ITGVS
+218 ITSVS
-223 NGESDNLEVNAS
+223 NGESDNLEVNAP
-235 NVNAGYVNTTSMSN
+235 NVNAG
-249 SIEDLSEMASEN
+249 SID
-261 KQISDNEDNEEYSGA
+261 
-276 DNAEY
+276 
-281 SDADYDE
+281 

-294 EDYSQA
+294 EDDTQA

-315 KVNEETDEDEEAE
+315 KVNEESDEDEEAE
-328 REDRTGIRSLAE
+328 SEDHTGMRSLAE
-340 AIVAGKEERKA
+340 AIVAGKEERKT
-351 SRNKN
+351 SKYNKK
-356 KDDEDLS
+356 KDDEEVL

-400 KEVARRAEEAEKNT
+400 KEVARRAEEAEKNI
-414 PKLTPE
+414 PKLTAE

-458 VKSVSNTPSDKY
+458 VKGTSGTPSDKY

-490 KSDLRKKDS
+490 NSDLRKKDS

-506 DKNKEGK
+506 DKDKEGK

-576 DNNEIRP
+576 DNDEIRPTIEEDDNNEIRP
-583 TIEDDDS
+583 AIEDDDS
-590 YLDDDEDVYDDSVDE
+590 YLDDDDEDVYDDSADT
-605 TEKTPETV
+605 TENV
-613 EENSVSENT
+613 
-622 VDVEEKKESENI
+622 KESENV
-634 SESETNKETANISEA
+634 SEVEEVEESEIINEPENVIEAENTPETAEENSATENTVNVEEIKET
-649 ETNEES
+649 ES
-655 KNIPEV
+655 IPEV
-661 EAVEESK
+661 K
-668 DIQEPEEVEASENKP
+668 
-683 EAEESENVPEI
+683 
-694 DAVEAS
+694 
-700 AIVNEQ
+700 
-706 ENVPETVEESS
+706 TVEEA
-717 VSENTINSE
+717 
-726 ETKETENISE
+726 
-736 TEINEESKDIPEVE
+736 KDIPEVE
-750 TVGESKDIPEVKEVE
+750 TVGEAKDIPEVETVEEAKDIPETETVGEAKDIPEVE
-765 TPATVNETK
+765 TIVESDEYSKVNE
-774 NVVEP
+774 E
-779 EEDNKTSE
+779 
-787 VSAPIEEVKTLEET
+787 SAPIEEIRNSEET
-801 KEEKTVEAVSD
+801 EEVKSVETVSDED

-845 PKSVFENTESEA
+845 PKSVFENTEEEV
-857 ETETAKAEEDDQIE
+857 ETKVEMTKPEEDDQIE

-876 DEVLAEFKDNESD
+876 EEVLAEFKDNEAD
-889 KPKDNEA
+889 KTNDNESD
-896 NELKDNATVE
+896 ELKENTN
-906 SEDSEASDSEISG
+906 
-919 ETSSEESDIKTE
+919 ETSEEATE
-931 NEEARDVLK
+931 NAD
-940 ALEQVEETSDEVS
+940 ETIDEV
-953 SDILEN
+953 LEN
-959 ANETSDKVAENSDE
+959 ANETSEEATENADE
-973 TSDEVS
+973 TIDEVS
-979 ENANEASDKEAGN
+979 ENANETSEEA
-992 ADEVSDKEAED
+992 
-1003 VNKENVNETLDT
+1003 
-1015 KSESDS
+1015 
-1021 KKSVEKSGD
+1021 
-1030 ETDKSS
+1030 TDKSS
-1036 VPSTGFVVKN
+1036 VASADFVVKN

-1152 QAGNLMPNTIVDLMI
+1152 QAGNLMPNTIIDLMI

-1222 AEEQFYAIDEM
+1222 AEEQFYTIDEM

>member
-181 AKELKKLI
+181 ARELKKLI

-202 DNVTKSDTVSK
+202 DNVAKSNIASSNIVST
-213 EAAKN
+213 EDSKN
-218 ITGVS
+218 ITSVS
-223 NGESDNLEVNAS
+223 NGESDNLEVNAP
-235 NVNAGYVNTTSMSN
+235 NVNAG
-249 SIEDLSEMASEN
+249 SID
-261 KQISDNEDNEEYSGA
+261 
-276 DNAEY
+276 
-281 SDADYDE
+281 

-294 EDYSQA
+294 EDDTQA

-315 KVNEETDEDEEAE
+315 KVNEESDEDEEAE
-328 REDRTGIRSLAE
+328 SEDHTGMRSLAE
-340 AIVAGKEERKA
+340 AIVAGKEERKT
-351 SRNKN
+351 SKYNKK
-356 KDDEDLS
+356 KDDEEVL

-400 KEVARRAEEAEKNT
+400 KEVARRAEEAEKNI
-414 PKLTPE
+414 PKLTAE

-458 VKSVSNTPSDKY
+458 VKGTSGTPSDKY

-490 KSDLRKKDS
+490 NSDLRKKDS

-506 DKNKEGK
+506 DKDKEGK

-576 DNNEIRP
+576 DNDEIRP
-583 TIEDDDS
+583 TIEDDDNDEIRPAIEDDDS
-590 YLDDDEDVYDDSVDE
+590 YLDDDDEDVYDDSADTTENVKESENVSEVEEVEESEIINEPENVIE
-605 TEKTPETV
+605 TENTPETAEENSTTENTVNVEEIKETESIPEAETV
-613 EENSVSENT
+613 EE
-622 VDVEEKKESENI
+622 
-634 SESETNKETANISEA
+634 A
-649 ETNEES
+649 
-655 KNIPEV
+655 
-661 EAVEESK
+661 
-668 DIQEPEEVEASENKP
+668 
-683 EAEESENVPEI
+683 
-694 DAVEAS
+694 
-700 AIVNEQ
+700 
-706 ENVPETVEESS
+706 
-717 VSENTINSE
+717 
-726 ETKETENISE
+726 
-736 TEINEESKDIPEVE
+736 KDIPEVE
-750 TVGESKDIPEVKEVE
+750 TVAEAKDIPEAETAEEAKDIPEVETVEEAKDIPEVE
-765 TPATVNETK
+765 TIVESDEYSKVNE
-774 NVVEP
+774 E
-779 EEDNKTSE
+779 
-787 VSAPIEEVKTLEET
+787 SAPIEEIRNSEET
-801 KEEKTVEAVSD
+801 EEVKSVETVSDED

-845 PKSVFENTESEA
+845 PKSVFENTEEEV
-857 ETETAKAEEDDQIE
+857 ETKVEMTKPEEDDQIE

-876 DEVLAEFKDNESD
+876 EEVLAEFKDNEAD
-889 KPKDNEA
+889 KKNDNEA
-896 NELKDNATVE
+896 DELKENANETPE
-906 SEDSEASDSEISG
+906 EA
-919 ETSSEESDIKTE
+919 TE
-931 NEEARDVLK
+931 NAD
-940 ALEQVEETSDEVS
+940 ETIDEV
-953 SDILEN
+953 LEN
-959 ANETSDKVAENSDE
+959 ANETSEETTENNDE
-973 TSDEVS
+973 TIDEVS
-979 ENANEASDKEAGN
+979 ENANETSEEA
-992 ADEVSDKEAED
+992 
-1003 VNKENVNETLDT
+1003 
-1015 KSESDS
+1015 
-1021 KKSVEKSGD
+1021 
-1030 ETDKSS
+1030 TDKSS
-1036 VPSTGFVVKN
+1036 VASADFVVKN
-1046 HRIPEEYRSLFN
+1046 HRIPKEYRSLFN

-1222 AEEQFYAIDEM
+1222 AEEQFYTIDEM

>member
-181 AKELKKLI
+181 ARELKKLI

-202 DNVTKSDTVSK
+202 DNVAKSNIASSNIVST
-213 EAAKN
+213 EDSKN
-218 ITGVS
+218 ITSVS
-223 NGESDNLEVNAS
+223 NGESDNLEVNAP
-235 NVNAGYVNTTSMSN
+235 NVNAG
-249 SIEDLSEMASEN
+249 SID
-261 KQISDNEDNEEYSGA
+261 
-276 DNAEY
+276 
-281 SDADYDE
+281 

-294 EDYSQA
+294 EDDTQA

-315 KVNEETDEDEEAE
+315 KVNEESDEDEEAE
-328 REDRTGIRSLAE
+328 SEDHTGMRSLAE
-340 AIVAGKEERKA
+340 AIVAGKEERKT
-351 SRNKN
+351 SKYNKK
-356 KDDEDLS
+356 KDDEEVL

-400 KEVARRAEEAEKNT
+400 KEVARRAEEAEKNI
-414 PKLTPE
+414 PKLTAE

-458 VKSVSNTPSDKY
+458 VKGTSGTPSDKY

-490 KSDLRKKDS
+490 NSDLRKKDS

-506 DKNKEGK
+506 DKDKEGK

-576 DNNEIRP
+576 DNDEIRPTIEDDDNNEIRP
-583 TIEDDDS
+583 AIEDDDS
-590 YLDDDEDVYDDSVDE
+590 YLDDDDEDVYDDSADTTENVKELENVSEFEEVEESEIINEPENVTEAENTPETAEENSATENTVNVEEIKE
-605 TEKTPETV
+605 TESIPEVETV
-613 EENSVSENT
+613 EE
-622 VDVEEKKESENI
+622 
-634 SESETNKETANISEA
+634 A
-649 ETNEES
+649 
-655 KNIPEV
+655 
-661 EAVEESK
+661 K
-668 DIQEPEEVEASENKP
+668 DITKA
-683 EAEESENVPEI
+683 
-694 DAVEAS
+694 
-700 AIVNEQ
+700 
-706 ENVPETVEESS
+706 ETVEEA
-717 VSENTINSE
+717 
-726 ETKETENISE
+726 
-736 TEINEESKDIPEVE
+736 KDIPEVE
-750 TVGESKDIPEVKEVE
+750 TAEEAKDIPEVETAEEAKDIPEVE
-765 TPATVNETK
+765 TIVESDEYSKVNE
-774 NVVEP
+774 E
-779 EEDNKTSE
+779 
-787 VSAPIEEVKTLEET
+787 SAPIEEIRNSEET
-801 KEEKTVEAVSD
+801 EEVKSVETVSDED

-845 PKSVFENTESEA
+845 PKSVFENTEEEV
-857 ETETAKAEEDDQIE
+857 ETKVEMTKPEEDDQIE

-876 DEVLAEFKDNESD
+876 EEVLAEFKDNEAD
-889 KPKDNEA
+889 ELKENA
-896 NELKDNATVE
+896 NETPE
-906 SEDSEASDSEISG
+906 EA
-919 ETSSEESDIKTE
+919 TE
-931 NEEARDVLK
+931 NAD
-940 ALEQVEETSDEVS
+940 ETIDEV
-953 SDILEN
+953 LEN
-959 ANETSDKVAENSDE
+959 ANETSEETTENTDE
-973 TSDEVS
+973 TIDEVS
-979 ENANEASDKEAGN
+979 ENANETSEEA
-992 ADEVSDKEAED
+992 
-1003 VNKENVNETLDT
+1003 
-1015 KSESDS
+1015 
-1021 KKSVEKSGD
+1021 
-1030 ETDKSS
+1030 TDKSS
-1036 VPSTGFVVKN
+1036 VASADFVVKN
-1046 HRIPEEYRSLFN
+1046 HRIPKEYRSLFN

-1222 AEEQFYAIDEM
+1222 AEEQFYTIDEM

>member
-181 AKELKKLI
+181 ARELKKLI

-202 DNVTKSDTVSK
+202 DNVAKSNIASSNIVPTEDS
-213 EAAKN
+213 KN
-218 ITGVS
+218 ITSVS
-223 NGESDNLEVNAS
+223 NGESDNLEVNAP
-235 NVNAGYVNTTSMSN
+235 NVNAG
-249 SIEDLSEMASEN
+249 SID
-261 KQISDNEDNEEYSGA
+261 
-276 DNAEY
+276 
-281 SDADYDE
+281 

-294 EDYSQA
+294 EDDTQA

-315 KVNEETDEDEEAE
+315 KVNEESDEDEEAE
-328 REDRTGIRSLAE
+328 SEDHTGMRSLAE
-340 AIVAGKEERKA
+340 AIVAGKEERKT
-351 SRNKN
+351 SKYNKK
-356 KDDEDLS
+356 KDDEEVL

-374 SDDDD
+374 SDDD

-400 KEVARRAEEAEKNT
+400 KEVARRAEEAEKNI
-414 PKLTPE
+414 PKLTAE

-458 VKSVSNTPSDKY
+458 VKGTSGTPSDKY

-490 KSDLRKKDS
+490 NSDLKKKDS

-506 DKNKEGK
+506 DKDKEGK

-576 DNNEIRP
+576 DNDEIRPTIEDDDNNEIRP
-583 TIEDDDS
+583 AIEDDDS
-590 YLDDDEDVYDDSVDE
+590 YLDDDDEDVYDDSADT
-605 TEKTPETV
+605 TENV
-613 EENSVSENT
+613 
-622 VDVEEKKESENI
+622 KESENV
-634 SESETNKETANISEA
+634 SEVEEVEESEIINEPENVIETENTPETAEENSATENTVNVEEIKET
-649 ETNEES
+649 ES
-655 KNIPEV
+655 IPEV
-661 EAVEESK
+661 E
-668 DIQEPEEVEASENKP
+668 
-683 EAEESENVPEI
+683 
-694 DAVEAS
+694 
-700 AIVNEQ
+700 
-706 ENVPETVEESS
+706 TVEGA
-717 VSENTINSE
+717 
-726 ETKETENISE
+726 
-736 TEINEESKDIPEVE
+736 KDIPEVE
-750 TVGESKDIPEVKEVE
+750 TVEEAKDIPEAETAEEAKDIPEVETVEEAKDIPEVE
-765 TPATVNETK
+765 TIVESDEYSKVNE
-774 NVVEP
+774 E
-779 EEDNKTSE
+779 
-787 VSAPIEEVKTLEET
+787 SAPIEEIRNSEET
-801 KEEKTVEAVSD
+801 EEVKSVETVSDED

-845 PKSVFENTESEA
+845 PKSVFENTEEEV
-857 ETETAKAEEDDQIE
+857 ETKVEMTKPEEDDQIE

-876 DEVLAEFKDNESD
+876 EEVLAEFKDNEAD
-889 KPKDNEA
+889 KTNDNEA
-896 NELKDNATVE
+896 DELKENANETPE
-906 SEDSEASDSEISG
+906 EA
-919 ETSSEESDIKTE
+919 TE
-931 NEEARDVLK
+931 NAD
-940 ALEQVEETSDEVS
+940 ETIDEV
-953 SDILEN
+953 LEN
-959 ANETSDKVAENSDE
+959 ANETSEETTENTDE
-973 TSDEVS
+973 TIDEVS
-979 ENANEASDKEAGN
+979 ENANETSEEA
-992 ADEVSDKEAED
+992 
-1003 VNKENVNETLDT
+1003 
-1015 KSESDS
+1015 
-1021 KKSVEKSGD
+1021 
-1030 ETDKSS
+1030 TDKSS
-1036 VPSTGFVVKN
+1036 VASADFVVKN
-1046 HRIPEEYRSLFN
+1046 HRIPKEYRSLFN

-1152 QAGNLMPNTIVDLMI
+1152 QAGNLMPNTIIDLMI

-1222 AEEQFYAIDEM
+1222 AEEQFYTIDEM

>member
-181 AKELKKLI
+181 ARELKKLI

-202 DNVTKSDTVSK
+202 DNVAKSNIASSNIVST
-213 EAAKN
+213 EDSKN
-218 ITGVS
+218 ITSVS
-223 NGESDNLEVNAS
+223 NGESDNLEVNAP
-235 NVNAGYVNTTSMSN
+235 NVNAG
-249 SIEDLSEMASEN
+249 SID
-261 KQISDNEDNEEYSGA
+261 
-276 DNAEY
+276 
-281 SDADYDE
+281 

-294 EDYSQA
+294 EDDTQA

-315 KVNEETDEDEEAE
+315 KVNEESNEDEEAE
-328 REDRTGIRSLAE
+328 SEDHTGMRSLAE
-340 AIVAGKEERKA
+340 AIVAGKEERKTLKY
-351 SRNKN
+351 NKK
-356 KDDEDLS
+356 KDDEEVL

-400 KEVARRAEEAEKNT
+400 KEVARRAEEAEKNI
-414 PKLTPE
+414 PKLTAE

-458 VKSVSNTPSDKY
+458 VKGTSGTPSDKY

-490 KSDLRKKDS
+490 NSDLRKKDS

-506 DKNKEGK
+506 DKDKEGK

-576 DNNEIRP
+576 DNDEIRP
-583 TIEDDDS
+583 TIEDDDNNEIRPAIEDDDS
-590 YLDDDEDVYDDSVDE
+590 YLDYDDEDVYDDSSDTTENVKESENVSEVEDVEESEIINEPENVIEAENTPETAEENSTTENTVNVEEIKE
-605 TEKTPETV
+605 TESIPEVETV
-613 EENSVSENT
+613 EE
-622 VDVEEKKESENI
+622 
-634 SESETNKETANISEA
+634 A
-649 ETNEES
+649 
-655 KNIPEV
+655 
-661 EAVEESK
+661 
-668 DIQEPEEVEASENKP
+668 
-683 EAEESENVPEI
+683 
-694 DAVEAS
+694 
-700 AIVNEQ
+700 
-706 ENVPETVEESS
+706 
-717 VSENTINSE
+717 
-726 ETKETENISE
+726 
-736 TEINEESKDIPEVE
+736 KDIPEVE
-750 TVGESKDIPEVKEVE
+750 TV
-765 TPATVNETK
+765 A
-774 NVVEP
+774 EP
-779 EEDNKTSE
+779 EENIKVDEASAPMEGVGTSE
-787 VSAPIEEVKTLEET
+787 EKEDTEEVKSVET
-801 KEEKTVEAVSD
+801 VSDED

-845 PKSVFENTESEA
+845 PKSVFENTEEEV
-857 ETETAKAEEDDQIE
+857 ETKVEMTKPEEDDQIE

-876 DEVLAEFKDNESD
+876 EEVLAEFKDNEAD
-889 KPKDNEA
+889 KTNDNEA
-896 NELKDNATVE
+896 DEL
-906 SEDSEASDSEISG
+906 
-919 ETSSEESDIKTE
+919 
-931 NEEARDVLK
+931 
-940 ALEQVEETSDEVS
+940 
-953 SDILEN
+953 
-959 ANETSDKVAENSDE
+959 
-973 TSDEVS
+973 
-979 ENANEASDKEAGN
+979 
-992 ADEVSDKEAED
+992 
-1003 VNKENVNETLDT
+1003 KENVNET
-1015 KSESDS
+1015 SE
-1021 KKSVEKSGD
+1021 EAAENAD
-1030 ETDKSS
+1030 ETIEEVSENVNETSEEATENVDETIDEVSENVNETSEEATENADETIDEVSENVNETSEEATDKSS
-1036 VPSTGFVVKN
+1036 VASADFVVKN

-1069 IADTLDN
+1069 IADILDN

-1090 NVIITGSAKIGK
+1090 NLIITGSAKIGK

-1152 QAGNLMPNTIVDLMI
+1152 QAGNLMPNTIIDLMI

-1207 HEMEIDDMVKIAKDY
+1207 HEMEIDDMVKIARDY
-1222 AEEQFYAIDEM
+1222 AEEQFYTIDEM